1 MPEYT
6 RNDRITLAGI
16 KIQPR
21 IGVTPG
27 ERRLPQTCLVDVT
40 LLGDFEAAAATD
52 NLHNTV
58 DYGKVL
64 QQVLEIAH
72 EREFNLMETLAY
84 RLARHILQVFP
95 ARRVCVRLRKRPAVL
110 GDKLEHVDVEVEA
123 P

>member
-1 MPEYT
+1 MPDKI
-6 RNDRITLAGI
+6 RNDRITLAGV

-27 ERRLPQTCLVDVT
+27 ERRLPQSCWVELS
-40 LLGDFEAAAATD
+40 LWGDFEAAAATD

-64 QQVLEIAH
+64 QRVLEIAH
-72 EREFNLMETLAY
+72 EREYNLMETLAY
-84 RLARHILQVFP
+84 RLARQVLQLFP
-95 ARRVCVRLRKRPAVL
+95 VRRVTVRLRKRPAVL
-110 GDKLEHVDVEVEA
+110 GERLEHVDVEVEA